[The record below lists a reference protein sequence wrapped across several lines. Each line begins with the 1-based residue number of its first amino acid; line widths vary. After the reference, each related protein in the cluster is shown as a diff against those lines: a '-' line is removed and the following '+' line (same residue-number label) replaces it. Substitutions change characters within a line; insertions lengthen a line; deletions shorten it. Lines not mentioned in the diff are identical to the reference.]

1 MGIRNYLKKFSGT
14 LAAFLIFLILLGA
27 VFLLSDEEDTQDRV
41 EVFPSLGSEEV
52 LSIMLKY
59 PGSEINLEKE
69 GDDWFLV
76 ANARRQS
83 ADSEA
88 VGDLIESISK
98 MELKKTVPSNN
109 ADLGEFGL
117 LDPAAEF
124 MLISD
129 KNEYYVLIGENNPTD
144 TGTYIYDMGKD
155 RVLITD
161 QGFVEGFLNLQGLD
175 FRDKRVFE
183 ITPALVN
190 RVVLRVGNFYIQIN
204 RQEGIWIEEGLPENR
219 GIDQEKAGEL
229 VDMLSQL
236 KINDIV
242 NEKPQGL
249 KASGLDAPRAEIEV
263 FQEDGSQKILFG
275 KRKDENDYYLKFQ
288 SGETIYSTS
297 KENFNKLPK
306 NIEDLAQK

>member
-1 MGIRNYLKKFSGT
+1 
-14 LAAFLIFLILLGA
+14 
-27 VFLLSDEEDTQDRV
+27 
-41 EVFPSLGSEEV
+41 
-52 LSIMLKY
+52 
-59 PGSEINLEKE
+59 
-69 GDDWFLV
+69 
-76 ANARRQS
+76 
-83 ADSEA
+83 
-88 VGDLIESISK
+88 
-98 MELKKTVPSNN
+98 
-109 ADLGEFGL
+109 
-117 LDPAAEF
+117 

-144 TGTYIYDMGKD
+144 TGTYIYDMEKD

-161 QGFVEGFLNLQGLD
+161 QGFVEGFLNRQGQD

-219 GIDQEKAGEL
+219 EIDQEKAGEL